1 MKICFVSSVSVAVL
15 WTLLVGESIPTVSA
29 LVIGRQDFLQLLQLL
44 PLLELP
50 NALPATNAPP
60 AFPDAK
66 ITDKIFMDIRV
77 SRQDGSFYVRDDLPD
92 TFENTVL
99 STRLEFGLYGNLAPN
114 HVKKFLSYVIS
125 SQDEDVNSPLPSY
138 SRSTFVA
145 LDQSTG
151 LLQGGNVPSLRVS
164 DIGGSNAIQ
173 YGSRVLP
180 ANLWLDSNTKLPH
193 SCKGLLTHR
202 TLDATPSFGLTTRAA
217 SSLDPTHTVFGQV
230 LWNDKTAQFW
240 NQLQDLPTFSL
251 VRPAAYEDPTGV
263 TNSVYNK
270 QRDFFRGAAKNLGDT
285 RVGKTYEGKL
295 LRRMEVTQV
304 GRL

>member
-1 MKICFVSSVSVAVL
+1 
-15 WTLLVGESIPTVSA
+15 
-29 LVIGRQDFLQLLQLL
+29 VIGRQDFLQLLQLL
-44 PLLELP
+44 PLLEVPTTLPAP
-50 NALPATNAPP
+50 NAAP

-77 SRQDGSFYVRDDLPD
+77 SRQDGSFYVRDDLAD
-92 TFENTVL
+92 TFENRVL

-114 HVKKFLSYVIS
+114 HVQKFLSYVIS
-125 SQDEDVNSPLPSY
+125 SQNEDVNNPLPSY

-151 LLQGGNVPSLRVS
+151 LLQGGNIPSLRVS

-180 ANLWLDSNTKLPH
+180 ANLWLDSNTKVSH

-202 TLDATPSFGLTTRAA
+202 TLDVTPAFGITTRAA
-217 SSLDPTHTVFGQV
+217 SSSLDATNTVFGQI

-240 NQLQDLPTFSL
+240 NQLQDLPTYSL
-251 VRPAAYEDPTGV
+251 ERPAASEDPTGTGV
-263 TNSVYNK
+263 GNSVFNA
-270 QRDFFRGAAKNLGDT
+270 QREFFRGAAQNLGDT
-285 RVGKTYEGKL
+285 RVAKVYEGKL